1 MNERII
7 YLEGV
12 DPVHIYGANN
22 VLMEKITAF
31 FPRLKIIAR
40 GDEIKVIGEK
50 DELDRFEEKINS
62 LIDHFHEFNSLSV
75 DDVEKIMGEKG
86 VLTRQSQDD
95 ILLYGTRGQPIRPRT
110 PNQYRLVEAY
120 RQHDLIMAI
129 GPAGTGK
136 TYTSIALA
144 VKALKNKQVKK
155 IVLTRPAI
163 ETGEHLGFL
172 PGDIKEKLDPYL
184 QPLYDAL
191 NDMIPF
197 RKLETYLEDS
207 TIQIA
212 PLAFMRGRTLENA
225 VVILDEGQNATVR
238 QLKMFLTRMGINS
251 KFIITGDITQIDLP
265 GKENSGLLQAMRIL
279 QEIEGITTVF
289 FNVDD
294 VVRHRLVKDIVR
306 AYDRED
312 QNDRTG
318 NKTNEGNNA

>member
-22 VLMEKITAF
+22 VLMEKVTAF

-62 LIDHFHEFNSLSV
+62 LIDYYHEFNSLSV
-75 DDVEKIMGEKG
+75 DDVEKIMAEKG
-86 VLTRQSQDD
+86 VLPRQSQDD

-120 RQHDLIMAI
+120 RQHDLIMAV

-238 QLKMFLTRMGINS
+238 QLKMFLTRMGLNS

-265 GKENSGLLQAMRIL
+265 GRENSGLLQAMRIL

>member
-12 DPVHIYGANN
+12 NPVHIYGANN

>member
-12 DPVHIYGANN
+12 NPVHIYGANN

-318 NKTNEGNNA
+318 NKTKESNNA